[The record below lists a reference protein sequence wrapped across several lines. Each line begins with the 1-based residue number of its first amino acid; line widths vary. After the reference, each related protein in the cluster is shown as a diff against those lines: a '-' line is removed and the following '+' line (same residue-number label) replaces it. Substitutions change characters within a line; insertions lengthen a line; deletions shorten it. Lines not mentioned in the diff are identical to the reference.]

1 VTETLSV
8 LGGPPSRRYRS
19 LAITV
24 GVVAL
29 VGAGVLLL
37 RRRAPAVVL
46 GVLVLLA
53 AVEVGLVGSIVGFDL
68 AAAFAIYTIAANRSP
83 REAWFGLGGAV
94 LIAAAALTLWGSRA
108 DRYVELTGYII
119 IVLIGLAIGTSVR
132 NRRQHVAELVDRGN
146 RLARENAQHAELAS
160 AAERARIAR
169 EMHDVVAHSLSVMI
183 ALADGASAAIERSP
197 DRAQEAIDKG
207 LALPAKSQRERDYL
221 EAIAA
226 FYGRDRAPF
235 RVRAVRYEE
244 AMEKLAAKYPEDK
257 EASIFYALALNI
269 ASDPMDKTFAK
280 QLKAAQILEPVFVAQ
295 PDHPGVAHYLIHSY
309 DYPPIAQK
317 GLPAARRYSDI
328 APDAAHALHMPSH
341 IFTRVGA
348 WEDSLVTNKR
358 SEQNALANKSAQ
370 DMHHA
375 LDYQVYAALQL
386 ARDREAREA
395 MARMKA
401 LPPNPDQ
408 RPSFYALASVPARI
422 ALERGDWAEAT
433 KLVPEE
439 NARFPYVTTQT
450 HYARMIGAARG
461 GNPAA
466 AEADLRAIARVA
478 EEIKSKDPYWFTET
492 EVQRLTGEGW
502 IAFAK
507 GDKDAGLRLM
517 RSAADMEDGNEKS
530 SLTPARMLPARELLG
545 DMLLAAGQP
554 REALVAYETS
564 QQREPNRYRGLYGAG
579 QAAAQSG
586 DHDKARHYFS
596 RLIEVAGSGDLRPD
610 IEKARRY
617 LAGE

>member
-1 VTETLSV
+1 V
-8 LGGPPSRRYRS
+8 LKRDPSCTIAYWGIGVNRLLNPFGGQ
-19 LAITV
+19 AAEA
-24 GVVAL
+24 VAL
-29 VGAGVLLL
+29 QG
-37 RRRAPAVVL
+37 
-46 GVLVLLA
+46 
-53 AVEVGLVGSIVGFDL
+53 
-68 AAAFAIYTIAANRSP
+68 
-83 REAWFGLGGAV
+83 
-94 LIAAAALTLWGSRA
+94 
-108 DRYVELTGYII
+108 
-119 IVLIGLAIGTSVR
+119 
-132 NRRQHVAELVDRGN
+132 
-146 RLARENAQHAELAS
+146 
-160 AAERARIAR
+160 
-169 EMHDVVAHSLSVMI
+169 
-183 ALADGASAAIERSP
+183 
-197 DRAQEAIDKG
+197 QEAIDKG

-408 RPSFYALASVPARI
+408 RPSFYALASVPARM
-422 ALERGDWAEAT
+422 ALERGDWKSAT
-433 KLVPEE
+433 RSRSVP
-439 NARFPYVTTQT
+439 NAYLYTVAMT
-450 HYARMIGAARG
+450 HFGRGYGAARLATG
-461 GNPAA
+461 PPRRRR
-466 AEADLRAIARVA
+466 RASWA
-478 EEIKSKDPYWFTET
+478 T
-492 EVQRLTGEGW
+492 
-502 IAFAK
+502 
-507 GDKDAGLRLM
+507 
-517 RSAADMEDGNEKS
+517 S
-530 SLTPARMLPARELLG
+530 SDSSRRRTTST
-545 DMLLAAGQP
+545 GQP
-554 REALVAYETS
+554 RSRCSACPS
-564 QQREPNRYRGLYGAG
+564 QRGA
-579 QAAAQSG
+579 SWR
-586 DHDKARHYFS
+586 KASATTLS
-596 RLIEVAGSGDLRPD
+596 R
-610 IEKARRY
+610 
-617 LAGE
+617 